1 MMGKRR
7 WFAMTALLMTVL
19 MAVACAQKTVKTE
32 GPAAGGPGSME
43 TAGTRDGSQGG
54 ETSPIERGQITGVEG
69 ETMTAAERQARERFV
84 YDHIHFAYDSAVLSL
99 EAQTI
104 LREKA
109 RWLRDNPG
117 ASVIVEG
124 HCDERGTTEYNLALG
139 DRRAESVRSF
149 LVNLGISAGRMT
161 TVSYGEERPLDAGHN
176 EAAWAKNRRAQFVLE
191 R

>member
-1 MMGKRR
+1 MMRKRR
-7 WFAMTALLMTVL
+7 WFAMVAAMGMVL
-19 MAVACAQKTVKTE
+19 MMTACAQETVKTKGPQAGAPESGAMEATGAE
-32 GPAAGGPGSME
+32 G
-43 TAGTRDGSQGG
+43 TDTGT
-54 ETSPIERGQITGVEG
+54 IERGQVTGVEG
-69 ETMTAAERQARERFV
+69 ETMTAAQRQARDRFI
-84 YDHIHFAYDSAVLSL
+84 YDNIHFGYDSSALSL
-99 EAQTI
+99 EAQSI

-109 RWLRDNPG
+109 AWLRNNPG
-117 ASVIVEG
+117 TTVIIEG

-161 TVSYGEERPLDAGHN
+161 TVSYGEERPLDPGHN